1 MVKRV
6 RSETASVSPVRVVE
20 AVNQFRHAENRIH
33 DDDVARALGYDAGL
47 VAGTTLYAYLTHP
60 LVSAW
65 GPAWLERGVAQVRFR
80 RPVYESAPVTIEAR
94 TLAESGTPDAGER
107 LVEVRAR
114 AGDDVAAVA
123 RAAIAWGGA
132 AVLVD
137 PRAYP
142 ASPAVPA
149 RPPVSA
155 ETLARLDPLGSPV
168 LALEAAALARYADE
182 VADPLSL
189 YRGSEAVAHPGL
201 LLQQANRALSENVA
215 LGPWVHVS
223 SDLAHTGIARAGD
236 RLTTRGRV
244 ARLFER
250 GGHRYVELDLL
261 VVAGEARP
269 ILHVRHVAIWAFGA
283 GVDRVVSPE
292 AK

>member
-1 MVKRV
+1 MVTRV
-6 RSETASVSPVRVVE
+6 GSETASQSPVRVVE

-33 DDDVARALGYDAGL
+33 DDGVARALGYGAGL
-47 VAGTTLYAYLTHP
+47 VAGTTLHAYLTHP
-60 LVSAW
+60 LVAAW

-80 RPVYESAPVTIEAR
+80 RPVYEGDRVTIEVR
-94 TLAESGTPDAGER
+94 PLAESGTPVAGER

-114 AGDDVAAVA
+114 ARGEVAATGC
-123 RAAIAWGGA
+123 AAIAWGGPP
-132 AVLVD
+132 VRLD

-142 ASPAVPA
+142 VAPAPTA
-149 RPPVSA
+149 RPPVSV
-155 ETLARLDPLGSPV
+155 ETLERLDPLGSPV
-168 LALEAAALARYADE
+168 LVLEAAALARYADE
-182 VADPLSL
+182 VADPLPL
-189 YRGSEAVAHPGL
+189 YRGPGAVAHPGL
-201 LLQQANRALSENVA
+201 LLQQANRALSENVV

-223 SDLAHTGIARAGD
+223 SDLSHAGIARAGD

-244 ARLFER
+244 ARLSER

-261 VVAGEARP
+261 MVAGEARP

-283 GVDRVVSPE
+283 GVDTVVSPK